1 MIAKIDPDAFEVSWE
16 GWHAARERTAAAPY
30 GLASLVGTHWLSAE
44 PQSIPGVVGRWSARD
59 GQAIGQ
65 ELGGEVIFEGQPQD
79 ELSLAKGQEAS
90 FGQARLAVSV
100 RDGEVALR
108 LNDPAAPARQAF
120 RSIET
125 FPPSLTWVLAGRFH
139 PADTKLEITT
149 VDGHRSEVQG
159 AGQIEVEVQGRPVRL
174 SATQDSDGGLQ
185 VIFSDATNGPESY
198 GFRFLRTGAPVDGAV
213 TVDFN
218 RAFLP
223 PCAFADHYLCPLPP
237 PENRLTV
244 GIEAGEL
251 RVQRAGV

>member
-16 GWHAARERTAAAPY
+16 GWHAARQRSAAGPY
-30 GLASLVGTHWLSAE
+30 GLASLAGTHWLEAE
-44 PQSIPGVVGRWSARD
+44 PQPVPGVVGRWSARE
-59 GQAIGQ
+59 GQAFGR
-65 ELGGEVIFEGQPQD
+65 ELGGEVAFEDQPRD
-79 ELSLAKGQEAS
+79 ELSLAAGQEAS
-90 FGQARLAVSV
+90 FGQARLTVSM

-108 LNDPAAPARQAF
+108 VNDPAAPARQVF
-120 RSIET
+120 RGIET
-125 FPPSLTWVLAGRFH
+125 FPPSVAWVLAGRFH
-139 PADTKLEITT
+139 PADTRLDITT
-149 VDGHRSEVQG
+149 VDGHRPEIQG
-159 AGQIEVEVQGRPVRL
+159 AGQIEVEVQGRPIRL
-174 SATQDSDGGLQ
+174 SATQDPDGGLH

-198 GFRFLRTGAPVDGAV
+198 GFRFLRVEAPIDGAV

-251 RVQRAGV
+251 RVQRAVV